1 MGVVKAYSC
10 WLNQF
15 YQHSHSDEQRGTQC
29 HRMIEGIVDTV
40 VPLLLEESVRTV
52 LSYFI
57 LQSI

>member
-15 YQHSHSDEQRGTQC
+15 YQHTRSDDQRATQC

-40 VPLLLEESVRTV
+40 VPLLLEESVRT
-52 LSYFI
+52 LLTY
-57 LQSI
+57 